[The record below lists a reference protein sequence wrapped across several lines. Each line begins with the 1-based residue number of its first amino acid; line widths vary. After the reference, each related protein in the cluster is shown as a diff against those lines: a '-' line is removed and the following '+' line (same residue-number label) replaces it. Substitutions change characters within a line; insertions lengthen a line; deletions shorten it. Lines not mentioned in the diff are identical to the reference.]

1 MILEAGNSD
10 YGLQQFGFRQ
20 YTTVKQEIF
29 AAVKFCGF
37 FYFGLFAGRYFCG
50 FLTDGKV
57 GLVEG
62 NQFPG

>member
-37 FYFGLFAGRYFCG
+37 SILDFSREDIFADF
-50 FLTDGKV
+50 
-57 GLVEG
+57 
-62 NQFPG
+62 